1 MAELVLKNCEKLCL
15 FQKTRLSCAF
25 IINYYYFCMLRN
37 KTTMK
42 TRTILFTLALMLSAL
57 TMSAAVQ
64 STDWRATVDRLM
76 EQGEF
81 KQAEKLMKSM
91 PKKVR
96 QQNAVTIDSLCQIM
110 ERIRKD
116 FRITP

>member
-1 MAELVLKNCEKLCL
+1 
-15 FQKTRLSCAF
+15 
-25 IINYYYFCMLRN
+25 
-37 KTTMK
+37 MK

-110 ERIRKD
+110 ERIRKK
-116 FRITP
+116 